1 MNAMHGAP
9 PLYSNSM
16 SRPRAH
22 TRSSPSEARIL
33 DAAERLLRRH
43 PFHVITVEQI
53 LKESGLSRGNFYFY
67 FSSKFDVL
75 AALMWRV
82 YDDLFATM
90 TPWFDD
96 DGSDPI
102 GALRASVSAGAAAW
116 EVHGKVAG
124 ALLESV
130 GSNKQLTDLW
140 DELVERAVQVVSA
153 KIDSERASGIAPP
166 GADSQVLATVITRGV
181 QKILYLGL
189 KGIHPELPSLSA
201 TTDGILKLWIAA
213 VYGPGKLAAS

>member
-1 MNAMHGAP
+1 
-9 PLYSNSM
+9 M

-33 DAAERLLRRH
+33 DAADRLLRQY
-43 PFHVITVEQI
+43 PFHAITVEQI

-82 YDDLFATM
+82 YDDLFATV

-102 GALRASVSAGAAAW
+102 GSLRQSLSAGAAAW
-116 EVHGKVAG
+116 EAHGKVAG

-140 DELVERAVQVVSA
+140 DDLVERAVDAISA
-153 KIDSERASGIAPP
+153 KIDTERARGIAPP
-166 GADSQVLATVITRGV
+166 GADSRVLAAVITRGV
-181 QKILYLGL
+181 QRILYLGL
-189 KGIHPELPSLSA
+189 NGTHPELPSLSA
-201 TTDGILKLWIAA
+201 AADGTLKIWVAA
-213 VYGPGKLAAS
+213 VYGPAKLAAS

>member
-1 MNAMHGAP
+1 
-9 PLYSNSM
+9 M

-33 DAAERLLRRH
+33 DAAARLLGRN
-43 PFHVITVEQI
+43 PFHAITVEQI

-90 TPWFDD
+90 TPWLDD

-102 GALRASVSAGAAAW
+102 GALRDSFSAGAAAW

-130 GSNKQLTDLW
+130 GSNRQLTDLW
-140 DELVERAVQVVSA
+140 DELVERAVESISA
-153 KIDSERASGIAPP
+153 KIDTERARGAAPP
-166 GADSQVLATVITRGV
+166 GADSQVLAAVITRGV

-189 KGIHPELPSLSA
+189 NGTHPELPTLSA
-201 TTDGILKLWIAA
+201 TTDGILKIGIAA
-213 VYGPGKLAAS
+213 VYGRGKLAES

>member
-1 MNAMHGAP
+1 
-9 PLYSNSM
+9 M

-33 DAAERLLRRH
+33 DAAERLLRLH
-43 PFHVITVEQI
+43 PFHAITVEQI

-96 DGSDPI
+96 DGSDPL
-102 GALRASVSAGAAAW
+102 GALRDSVSAGAAAW

-124 ALLESV
+124 ALLENV
-130 GSNKQLTDLW
+130 GSNKQLTVLW
-140 DELVERAVQVVSA
+140 DELVERAVETISV
-153 KIDSERASGIAPP
+153 KIDSERARGAAPP
-166 GADSQVLATVITRGV
+166 GVDSQVLAAVITRGV
-181 QKILYLGL
+181 QRILHLGL
-189 KGIHPELPSLSA
+189 NATHPELPSLSA
-201 TTDGILKLWIAA
+201 AADGMLKIWVAA
-213 VYGPGKLAAS
+213 VYGPAALPPS

>member
-1 MNAMHGAP
+1 
-9 PLYSNSM
+9 M
-16 SRPRAH
+16 SRPRPH

-33 DAAERLLRRH
+33 DAAERLLCLH
-43 PFHVITVEQI
+43 PFHAITVEQI

-102 GALRASVSAGAAAW
+102 AALRKSVSAGATAW
-116 EVHGKVAG
+116 EAHGKVAG
-124 ALLESV
+124 ALLDNV

-140 DELVERAVQVVSA
+140 DELVERAVEIISV
-153 KIDSERASGIAPP
+153 KIDTERARGAAPL
-166 GADSQVLATVITRGV
+166 GADSQVLAAIVTRGI
-181 QKILYLGL
+181 QRILHLGL
-189 KGIHPELPSLSA
+189 NGTHPELPSLSA
-201 TTDGILKLWIAA
+201 AADGMLKIWVAA
-213 VYGPGKLAAS
+213 VYGPATLPAS